1 MSEFS
6 IKVTIAGRSYP
17 LTIEREEEENVRRAA
32 KNINEY
38 IKELQDNY
46 AVNDKQDL
54 LAMAALQMSTQ
65 VTSGTAEVENEGF
78 KLQLQALEEKLD
90 AYLKS

>member
-17 LTIEREEEENVRRAA
+17 LTIERDEEENVRRAA

-38 IKELQDNY
+38 IQELQDNY
-46 AVNDKQDL
+46 EVNDKQDL

-65 VTSGTAEVENEGF
+65 VTTGVGEQESEGF
-78 KLQLQALEEKLD
+78 QLQLQALGDKLD
-90 AYLKS
+90 AYLKA

>member
-6 IKVTIAGRSYP
+6 IKVNIAGRPYP

-38 IKELQDNY
+38 IQELQENY

-65 VTSGTAEVENEGF
+65 VATKAGEEESEGF